1 MSCISPAGT
10 SDQRPLESFEPH
22 LCKVTRQARRGAPP
36 DELSDVIPDNA
47 VDIKPDR
54 PLDQLQRALVR
65 TYQRGE
71 NQQAGLFLPDPNSES
86 PELSAGIAAERNAR
100 SYFLRSLLH
109 CLGF

>member
-1 MSCISPAGT
+1 PAKSNTTSRPILLIS
-10 SDQRPLESFEPH
+10 QVNPH
-22 LCKVTRQARRGAPP
+22 SSRTT
-36 DELSDVIPDNA
+36 DNA

-54 PLDQLQRALVR
+54 SLDQLQRALVR
-65 TYQRGE
+65 TYHRGE

-109 CLGF
+109 YLGL